1 MLESNINEAPSL
13 IGFNEIRIQS
23 IEGWEDFLHEGEAY
37 LKTAHGAHA
46 KGRQVFTP
54 EILYNII
61 AMAIEKFVM
70 AALMKY
76 GALPYNHTMGDLVEA
91 MEETFP
97 GALGEIKDKVLALD
111 RYQEIC
117 DVDAFMIRPPKAEE
131 IAGMLEIAA
140 QLQTLTHTLIQEKTP

>member
-1 MLESNINEAPSL
+1 MLESNTQGTASL
-13 IGFNEIRIQS
+13 IGFNEIRTRS

-37 LKTAHGAHA
+37 LKTAGGAQA
-46 KGRQVFTP
+46 KGRQAFTP

-97 GALGEIKDKVLALD
+97 GALGEIKDKLLALD

-117 DVDAFMIRPPKAEE
+117 DVDAFMMK
-131 IAGMLEIAA
+131 
-140 QLQTLTHTLIQEKTP
+140 